1 MRRAAGLSYDDSSV
15 MTVTPSLRWQVPS
28 GVGGALLVAV
38 GCFLPFPLAVTFG
51 SLGGALVAAAV
62 VPSFLTPAPASIR
75 ASEGERLE
83 AMANAFQ
90 EGMLDLYSLYEVGRT
105 ISASLHLDQ
114 LLTTTMKRVAQTTGI
129 ESYGLFVLE
138 EDKNALVV
146 KSASGAAAQGLG
158 QLQLAAG
165 DGLGGRVCRTRVPEM
180 HTAAG
185 PLPWPDAPAP
195 ARSVIAV
202 PLVGRDRVLGALLLY
217 SVSPSAF
224 SERELAYFTAIGKQL
239 GIALD
244 NATLHRRA
252 TELSY
257 HDALTGLF
265 NRRYLEEALDTEVRR
280 AGRYDLPLSLNMVDI
295 DHFKNF
301 NDTYGHSRGDDVLR
315 LVGQRLREQTRN
327 ADIVTRYGGEEFLVI
342 LPMTTKPHARLV
354 AEKLR
359 GAIAGAVIPGREPGQ
374 EARITI
380 SVGVSTFPEDS
391 STAIGLVE
399 AADAALYAAKD
410 RGRNRVEA
418 FNEGNA

>member
-1 MRRAAGLSYDDSSV
+1 MTVPAMIGALSFKWQIPAGLAGTLV
-15 MTVTPSLRWQVPS
+15 VIAACFLPSAAAVAVAA
-28 GVGGALLVAV
+28 VGGALI
-38 GCFLPFPLAVTFG
+38 
-51 SLGGALVAAAV
+51 AAAV
-62 VPSFLTPAPASIR
+62 LPSLLRPTAIR

-90 EGMLDLYSLYEVGRT
+90 EGMLDLYSLYEVGQT

-114 LLTTTMKRVAQTTGI
+114 LLTTTMRRVAQTTGI
-129 ESYGLFVLE
+129 ESYGLFVHE
-138 EDKNALVV
+138 EEKNGLVA
-146 KSASGAAAQGLG
+146 KSVSGAAAQTLQQLSLRPGEGLAG
-158 QLQLAAG
+158 Q
-165 DGLGGRVCRTRVPEM
+165 VCRTRVPEM
-180 HTAAG
+180 HTAAA
-185 PLPWPDAPAP
+185 PMPWPDVPRN

-202 PLVGRDRVLGALLLY
+202 PLIGRDRVLGALLLY

-239 GIALD
+239 SIALD

-257 HDALTGLF
+257 HDPLTGLF
-265 NRRYLEEALDTEVRR
+265 NRRYLEEALETEVRR
-280 AGRYDLPLSLNMVDI
+280 AGRYALPLSLNMLDI
-295 DHFKNF
+295 DHFKGF
-301 NDTYGHSRGDDVLR
+301 NDTFGHTRGDEVLR
-315 LVGQRLREQTRN
+315 AVSQRLREQTRN
-327 ADIVTRYGGEEFLVI
+327 ADIVTRYGGEEFVVI

-359 GAIAGAVIPGREPGQ
+359 AAIAAAVIADAGPDG
-374 EARITI
+374 ARITI

-391 STAIGLVE
+391 STATGLLQ

-418 FNEGNA
+418 FNETST

>member
-1 MRRAAGLSYDDSSV
+1 MIGALSFKWQIPAGLAGTLVVIAACFLSSAAAV
-15 MTVTPSLRWQVPS
+15 AVA
-28 GVGGALLVAV
+28 GVGGALI
-38 GCFLPFPLAVTFG
+38 
-51 SLGGALVAAAV
+51 AAAV
-62 VPSFLTPAPASIR
+62 LPSLLRPTAVR

-90 EGMLDLYSLYEVGRT
+90 EGMLDLYSLYEVGQT

-114 LLTTTMKRVAQTTGI
+114 LLTTTMRRVAQTTGI
-129 ESYGLFVLE
+129 ESYGLFVNE
-138 EDKNALVV
+138 EEKNGLVA
-146 KSASGAAAQGLG
+146 KSVSGAAAQALQQLSLRAGEGLAG
-158 QLQLAAG
+158 Q
-165 DGLGGRVCRTRVPEM
+165 VCRTRAPEM
-180 HTAAG
+180 HTAAAAM
-185 PLPWPDAPAP
+185 PWPDVPRT

-202 PLVGRDRVLGALLLY
+202 PLIGRDRVLGALLLY

-239 GIALD
+239 SIALD

-257 HDALTGLF
+257 HDPLTGLF
-265 NRRYLEEALDTEVRR
+265 NRRYLEEALETEVRR
-280 AGRYDLPLSLNMVDI
+280 AGRYALPLSLNMLDI
-295 DHFKNF
+295 DHFKGF
-301 NDTYGHSRGDDVLR
+301 NDTFGHTRGDEVLR
-315 LVGQRLREQTRN
+315 AVSQRLREQTRN
-327 ADIVTRYGGEEFLVI
+327 ADIVTRYGGEEFVVI

-359 GAIAGAVIPGREPGQ
+359 AAIAAAVIADAGPEG
-374 EARITI
+374 ARITI

-391 STAIGLVE
+391 STATGLLQ

-418 FNEGNA
+418 FNETST